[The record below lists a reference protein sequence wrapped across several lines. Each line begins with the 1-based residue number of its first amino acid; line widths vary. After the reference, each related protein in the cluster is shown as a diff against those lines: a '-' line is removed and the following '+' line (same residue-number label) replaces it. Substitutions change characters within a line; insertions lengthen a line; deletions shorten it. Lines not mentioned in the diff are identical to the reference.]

1 MSVSSITSEDRSFS
15 DVCKRVFPLR
25 CELWVIYFAHV
36 AIGVKIFLMNL
47 ISAF

>member
-25 CELWVIYFAHV
+25 CELWVAHV